1 MVHKSANR
9 PTGAGREPAP
19 IKGPARLA
27 ARREAR
33 RERILD
39 VAMGLVER
47 EGFAALTVARLAAE
61 LGQSLGALYR
71 TFPGKAGL
79 LVALQ
84 LRAIRSLQA
93 EVTLAQRE
101 AANRTHRSPGDRPHK
116 KVVALSLVL
125 SSLRPFIDGHRL
137 APARYALLD
146 GLLSAPDLVLDAAE
160 LRLVNGALEPLLGAV
175 AQGLEAAAEHGAL
188 EPGDA
193 ALRTRIL
200 WAALHGL
207 DHLRKRDRGEPR
219 SLRSPL
225 LVRGTLLSLLRG
237 FGADRGELDAA
248 LALALP

>member
-19 IKGPARLA
+19 VTGPARLA
-27 ARREAR
+27 ARRGAR
-33 RERILD
+33 REKILD
-39 VAMGLVER
+39 AAMEIVER
-47 EGFAALTVARLAAE
+47 EGFAGLTLVRLAAG
-61 LGQSLGALYR
+61 LGQSIGALYR

-84 LRAIRSLQA
+84 LRAISSLQA

-101 AANRTHRSPGDRPHK
+101 AAHRTHGSPGARPHK
-116 KVVALSLVL
+116 RVVALSLVL
-125 SSLRPFIDGHRL
+125 SSLRPFIDNHRL
-137 APARYALLD
+137 SPARYALLD
-146 GLLSAPDLVLDAAE
+146 GLLSSPEAVLDTAE

-207 DHLRKRDRGEPR
+207 DHLRKRDRGEPKQ
-219 SLRSPL
+219 LRSPA

-237 FGADRGELDAA
+237 FGADPRELDAA